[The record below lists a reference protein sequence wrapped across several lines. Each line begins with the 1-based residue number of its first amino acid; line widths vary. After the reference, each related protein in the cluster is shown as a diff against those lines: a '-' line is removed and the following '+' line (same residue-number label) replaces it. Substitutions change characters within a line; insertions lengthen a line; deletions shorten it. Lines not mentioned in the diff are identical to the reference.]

1 MAHVS
6 ANVINDAF
14 RAYDDDVAG
23 GITSQTALFAVDTNW
38 SQDADVKFHVAML
51 ATETAGGAAN
61 NYALA
66 VQYRKNGGTWTD
78 LTSTTTDP
86 IYAVVADNCTTS
98 DNTSY
103 GTTALT
109 TGATIQDS
117 EYCNDG
123 GATGNVSLSSSSAEK
138 TTCLIIPS
146 AQNSN
151 SDTIELRL
159 TDNGTPLD
167 ADTTIPTITVV
178 VPVPDDLLADDVETT
193 SEVGSPSIGQ
203 THNILAGD
211 VESVSSVE
219 SPVIGQVHEL
229 LSTGVEATTELTLPV
244 LAEAAGE
251 DNLLADDVESTSEVG
266 SPAITQIHALLSVS
280 IESNSELTLPVVGQ
294 VHGLLSTSVESL
306 TGLTLP
312 TLSSASNEDNLLADD
327 VESLSDMTA
336 PQLAQVHQLLATSVE
351 SASALTVP
359 VLNGAAGE
367 ATFFTSPHVYGFSDG
382 AFKLIVGDVV
392 NGENLHI
399 TNYNNKFYTAKKV
412 S

>member
-51 ATETAGGAAN
+51 ATETAGGSAS
-61 NYALA
+61 NYNFS
-66 VQYRKNGGTWTD
+66 VEYRKNGGTWTD
-78 LTSTTTDP
+78 LTTTTTDP
-86 IYAVVADNCTTS
+86 IYALVADNCTTT
-98 DNTSY
+98 NNASY

-109 TGATIQDS
+109 TGATIQAT
-117 EYCNDG
+117 EYCNDA
-123 GATGNVSLSSSSAEK
+123 GAVSNVSLSSSSFEK

-146 AQNSN
+146 AQNAN
-151 SDTIELRL
+151 NDTIELRL
-159 TDNGTPLD
+159 TNNGTQLD

-178 VPVPDDLLADDVETT
+178 VPVPDALLADDVETT

-203 THNILAGD
+203 THNVLADD
-211 VESVSSVE
+211 VESTSSVSSPVISQVHGLLSTSVE
-219 SPVIGQVHEL
+219 S
-229 LSTGVEATTELTLPV
+229 TTELTLPT

-280 IESNSELTLPVVGQ
+280 VESATELTLPA
-294 VHGLLSTSVESL
+294 LA
-306 TGLTLP
+306 
-312 TLSSASNEDNLLADD
+312 SASNEDNLLADD
-327 VESLSDMTA
+327 VESLSEITA
-336 PQLAQVHQLLATSVE
+336 PQLAQVHQLLSTSVE
-351 SASALTVP
+351 SATELTVP
-359 VLNGAAGE
+359 VLDGAVQE
-367 ATFFTSPHVYGFSDG
+367 ATFFTSPHVYGFSNG
-382 AFKLIVGDVV
+382 AFKLVVGDVV
-392 NGENLHI
+392 NGESLHI
-399 TNYNNKFYTAKKV
+399 TNYNDKFYTAKKV